1 MNTLVE
7 GAGHFIWPLGFCS
20 FLAAFIAIE
29 RLIALRPGNIMPEA
43 VTALLARGD
52 LSSPLPRRDGDTLGG
67 RLVHFCK
74 KNNPDTETFKAY
86 AQMELSQLERG
97 LFLLDTIVSVA
108 PLIGLLGT
116 VYGLF
121 MLFPE
126 KGLPNTATLT
136 HGIGLALTTTILGLL
151 VAIPALICSN
161 YIARRLEVISAR
173 VNLAVERL
181 LALLPPAPPPP

>member
-1 MNTLVE
+1 MP
-7 GAGHFIWPLGFCS
+7 GAI
-20 FLAAFIAIE
+20 
-29 RLIALRPGNIMPEA
+29 
-43 VTALLARGD
+43 TTLLAHGD
-52 LSSPLPRRDGDTLGG
+52 LSVPLPTKTNGTLGG
-67 RLVHFCK
+67 RLIHFYQ
-74 KNNPDTETFKAY
+74 KNNPDTETLKAY
-86 AQMELSQLERG
+86 AQMELSYLERG

-151 VAIPALICSN
+151 IAIPALICSN

-173 VNLAVERL
+173 INLAVERL
-181 LALLPPAPPPP
+181 LALPASAPPPP